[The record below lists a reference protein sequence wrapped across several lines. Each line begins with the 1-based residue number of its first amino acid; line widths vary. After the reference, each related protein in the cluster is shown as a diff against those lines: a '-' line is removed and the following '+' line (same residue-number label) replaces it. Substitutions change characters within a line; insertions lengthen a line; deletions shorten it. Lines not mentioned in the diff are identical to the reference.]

1 MIELK
6 PVLLAVI
13 LAMLTSACDEPS
25 EPASTE
31 AETAAERD
39 ADFVRMA
46 TAGKML
52 SDLQT
57 YLASGNPA
65 PRTFTFD
72 RVHFDRGS
80 SELRPA
86 DEPTIHTLAI
96 SLENHPNV
104 RVRIVGFGDG
114 ERTRTNN
121 NELALQRATAIVVA
135 LRNAGIGPSRLE
147 AAAGREAHRP
157 RPTQLIVLQK

>member
-1 MIELK
+1 LK

-13 LAMLTSACDEPS
+13 LALLTSACDGPS
-25 EPASTE
+25 KPASTAVQMT
-31 AETAAERD
+31 AEPD

-57 YLASGNPA
+57 YLASGDPA

-72 RVHFDRGS
+72 RLDFKPGSASVRPIDR
-80 SELRPA
+80 
-86 DEPTIHTLAI
+86 PTTHTLAI
-96 SLENHPNV
+96 SLQNHPNV

-121 NELALQRATAIVVA
+121 NSLGLKRAAAIVLA
-135 LRNAGIGPSRLE
+135 LRNAGVEPSRLE
-147 AAAGREAHRP
+147 VAAGREGNRQRAA
-157 RPTQLIVLQK
+157 QLIVLKK